1 MKPVNIDWA
10 KQCSPKYMRMTA
22 RLFPKNLALAQK
34 AKIPAAC
41 IISPLAGPPANK
53 TELVPIVNFGAC
65 GVIRCKQC
73 RTYINPY
80 VQFLDNGN
88 LWKCNVCGLKNRVPP
103 AYFNHLDRNGKR
115 QDLATRPELLKGQV
129 EIQAPAE
136 YMVRPPQA
144 PVYVF
149 AIDVSYTAVS
159 SGMLAACVDA
169 IRAALDKLPGSPRT
183 QVAFI
188 TYDSSVHFYNLTDTL
203 AAPQMIVMPDVNDVF
218 VPLPDDL
225 LVNLKDSREMVD
237 VLLDSLP
244 SLFEHTHDMEACM
257 GAAIECAF
265 RLMTHIGGKLCLF
278 QSSLPSVGIGSLKV
292 RVAARGKGTQPAQT
306 LQPVKEF
313 YEQKAKKLSGSQI
326 SCDVFLF
333 SDKYTDVA
341 TLSHLVKNTSG
352 ELYYY
357 PGFHAS
363 THQERFGNDLV
374 RDLTRATGFESVM
387 RVRCSKGVKISA
399 FHGNLTMRAKDLL
412 AIPCVHADST
422 YTVELQH
429 DSAAPIKGDTVYIQC
444 ALLYTTSGGD
454 RRIRVN
460 TLAVPLCHT
469 VQQLVSSVD
478 VDAVCNVIAKQAA
491 VKVVT
496 DSLSNALASVKNSCM
511 AILRGSGGGVGT
523 QVSSISAAKQRVIP
537 AQLRNLPLY
546 CMALCKNMMLRK
558 GNVQDDIR
566 AFLVHRMGCMPVHLS
581 RVVIY
586 PRMFALH
593 RLEAKD
599 GTQVPP
605 GEAGGEGRL
614 RIKMPNVLQLSNEQL
629 TSDGIFLLDNG
640 LQIYIWIGSS
650 AAPQSLHNLFQI
662 QGLHPGQAH
671 TLRLRLLDND
681 FSRRVNNIV
690 RTIRADRG
698 IYPGIMCIREGD
710 PIEAEFMSNLYNDRM
725 AFPGGQ
731 TSFREFAAIVQRN
744 TGMSLA
750 PH

>member
-1 MKPVNIDWA
+1 MLTCWFV
-10 KQCSPKYMRMTA
+10 
-22 RLFPKNLALAQK
+22 RL
-34 AKIPAAC
+34 
-41 IISPLAGPPANK
+41 
-53 TELVPIVNFGAC
+53 IV
-65 GVIRCKQC
+65 
-73 RTYINPY
+73 
-80 VQFLDNGN
+80 VQ
-88 LWKCNVCGLKNRVPP
+88 
-103 AYFNHLDRNGKR
+103 
-115 QDLATRPELLKGQV
+115 
-129 EIQAPAE
+129 
-136 YMVRPPQA
+136 
-144 PVYVF
+144 
-149 AIDVSYTAVS
+149 
-159 SGMLAACVDA
+159 
-169 IRAALDKLPGSPRT
+169 
-183 QVAFI
+183 
-188 TYDSSVHFYNLTDTL
+188 
-203 AAPQMIVMPDVNDVF
+203 
-218 VPLPDDL
+218 
-225 LVNLKDSREMVD
+225 
-237 VLLDSLP
+237 
-244 SLFEHTHDMEACM
+244 
-257 GAAIECAF
+257 
-265 RLMTHIGGKLCLF
+265 
-278 QSSLPSVGIGSLKV
+278 
-292 RVAARGKGTQPAQT
+292 
-306 LQPVKEF
+306 
-313 YEQKAKKLSGSQI
+313 AKKLSGSQI

-523 QVSSISAAKQRVIP
+523 QVSSISSAKQRVIP

-650 AAPQSLHNLFQI
+650 AAPQSLHNLFQV

-671 TLRLRLLDND
+671 TVRSLFVTHCIICSVVACTHTHTHTHTCQRLRQLRLRLLDND

-710 PIEAEFMSNLYNDRM
+710 PIEVLIVLDSPLM
-725 AFPGGQ
+725 PGGMNGR
-731 TSFREFAAIVQRN
+731 F
-744 TGMSLA
+744 LL
-750 PH
+750 